1 MAGRWRLAERSR
13 DELVREIERL
23 QREKAAVERDR
34 DRLQRERDRLE
45 RERDRLRDELEAA
58 HRAAKRQAAPFS
70 KGKPKAQPNRPGR
83 KAGRA
88 YGPRRWRPP
97 PAHVD
102 TVVDVFPP
110 AACPHCDDAVVAT
123 GAVRVQ

>member
-1 MAGRWRLAERSR
+1 MARGWRLAERSR
-13 DELVREIERL
+13 DELLREIERL
-23 QREKAAVERDR
+23 QREKAAVERER

-45 RERDRLRDELEAA
+45 RERDRLRDELETA

-70 KGKPKAQPNRPGR
+70 KGAPQVTPRRPGR

-97 PAHVD
+97 PARVD
-102 TVVDVFPP
+102 AVVDVFPP
-110 AACPHCDDAVVAT
+110 AACPHCGDAVVGT
-123 GAVRVQ
+123 G